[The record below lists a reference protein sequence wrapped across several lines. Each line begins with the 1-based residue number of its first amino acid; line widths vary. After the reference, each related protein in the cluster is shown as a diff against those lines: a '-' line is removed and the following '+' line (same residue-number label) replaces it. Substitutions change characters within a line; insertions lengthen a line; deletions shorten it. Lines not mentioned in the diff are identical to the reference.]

1 MKSPMQQ
8 GRDTFLASAGA
19 AEVGRERLTDKMDD
33 LYTQGNSL
41 VSDLLERGVQVEQQ
55 LKSQLDKLPLPSID
69 SLLEKLSPCA
79 VRQEKQLDKLS
90 NKVDAL
96 IEAVAKLAEARAAQ
110 QQATAAAEPAAKATT
125 RTTNRTTTAKAT
137 VNETATAKST
147 AVKRTPNKTTASR
160 PARTSAAKPRTRA
173 KSTPASE

>member
-125 RTTNRTTTAKAT
+125 RTTRTTTAKAT
-137 VNETATAKST
+137 VNEAATAKST